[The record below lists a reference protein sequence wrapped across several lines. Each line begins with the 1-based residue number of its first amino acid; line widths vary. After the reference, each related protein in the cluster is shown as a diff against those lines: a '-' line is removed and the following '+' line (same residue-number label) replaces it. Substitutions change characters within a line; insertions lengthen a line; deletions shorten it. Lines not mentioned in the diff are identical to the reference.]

1 VASANYSHVW
11 CASGKDYP
19 CNLTGN
25 QGPDPNGPGIWVEI
39 TSELGT
45 TYVPPEQIFT
55 YEDWQAELAAATQKT
70 PPTPATI
77 SPLPLPAFQAP
88 GFVPEELRKRRQWI
102 GWQARWDPVRNKYD
116 KLPICIPSGRGDGFL
131 KPENH
136 VGYEEAVEGVKR
148 LGLTGL
154 GFVMT
159 PGCGL
164 IGGDLDNCR
173 DPSNGHLQ
181 VWAREI
187 LDWKETY
194 FEVSPSGKGVRFWA
208 KGDLKHVVKHDPAG
222 VELYASGRFLTFTA
236 QKIAGAPNEIGDAPR
251 TLTALI
257 NRVRTMK
264 AAAGLPE
271 ASEASQPEEGS
282 AEAFKRW
289 TYAQTPLGRIN
300 QAAMERL
307 AEWVPT
313 LFPSAE
319 PYQDG
324 FRVKSEDLG
333 RPLEEDISFV
343 SSGIKDFGEHDMG
356 DVRAGKRT
364 PIDIVILWHP
374 LIDGDLHNPE
384 TIREAAEWLADE
396 LEIPFDL
403 IPGAAAGLETT
414 TDSPSPAPVD
424 PDADAWAQ
432 FYAALERL
440 RVASPRPAFVTGGAF
455 ADPDDGATIPD
466 LDYDGPVAIRP
477 GITDRLTR
485 GLVSMISAAAN
496 VGKSTYLSLEAL
508 AIALENGAAFG
519 QPNIDWCGNVMLVS
533 NEESCGA
540 ILARIRGQRRISEV
554 ENERLKHELS
564 IWPTDKIRLRLGRL
578 EQNVVVP
585 TRDGISFINALA
597 TRAEKGRSV
606 AFLGLDTLVSLFE
619 GIEENSA
626 VQMDKAIGLL
636 VMIADAG
643 FMAIDVMHHTG
654 KSGATETTTSYRG
667 SSAIFAAVAEMST
680 FIPLPQEEVERL
692 KLSPTQAKRMLRM
705 MGQRQRDG
713 VIPGVWHFEREVTS
727 LTAQDP
733 RDPERLAIRTVATL
747 KAIPTPQPRVS
758 ELDEAHQTLWRIQE
772 TGRQIRRGSSR
783 GMKHDDWASVILQ
796 DELGWQAKRAERAV
810 AELIRNGRVEV
821 RNVSDPKGHIIVF
834 LDMREPEGSEDNPF

>member
-1 VASANYSHVW
+1 MASVNYSHVW
-11 CASGKDYP
+11 RASDADHP
-19 CNLTGN
+19 CNLTGK
-25 QGPDPNGPGIWVEI
+25 QGPDPTGNGQVWVEI
-39 TSELGT
+39 TNETGT
-45 TYVPPEQIFT
+45 TSVPYDQILTLADWKAEQ
-55 YEDWQAELAAATQKT
+55 AKAAQKKSST
-70 PPTPATI
+70 V

-116 KLPICIPSGRGDGFL
+116 KLPICIASGRGDGFL

-136 VGYEEAVEGVKR
+136 VSYEEAVEGVKR

-159 PGCGL
+159 AGCGL

-208 KGDLKHVVKHDPAG
+208 KGDLKHAVKYDPAG

-236 QKIAGAPNEIGDAPR
+236 QKIAGAPQEVGDAPQ

-257 NRVRTMK
+257 NRVKTMK
-264 AAAGLPE
+264 AAAGLKDD
-271 ASEASQPEEGS
+271 AQQADQPEEGS
-282 AEAFKRW
+282 AKAFERW
-289 TYAQTPLGRIN
+289 AYAQTPLGKIN
-300 QAAMERL
+300 QVAMERFG
-307 AEWVPT
+307 EWVPT

-343 SSGIKDFGEHDMG
+343 STGIKDFGEHDMG
-356 DVRAGKRT
+356 DARVGKRT

-374 LIDGDLHNPE
+374 LINGDLHNPE
-384 TIREAAEWLADE
+384 TIREGAEWLAGE
-396 LEIPFDL
+396 LGIPFDL
-403 IPGAAAGLETT
+403 TPGAAVATAKPEET
-414 TDSPSPAPVD
+414 APPD
-424 PDADAWAQ
+424 PDADAWEQ
-432 FYAALERL
+432 FNQALRRL
-440 RVASPRPAFVTGGAF
+440 RAASPRPAFVTDGAF
-455 ADPDDGATIPD
+455 EDPDNGSAEPD
-466 LDYDGPVAIRP
+466 FDYDGPVAIRP

-508 AIALENGAAFG
+508 AIALGNGVALG
-519 QPNIDWCGNVMLVS
+519 QPNIDWCGHAMIVS
-533 NEESCGA
+533 NEESRGA
-540 ILARIRGQRRISEV
+540 ILARIRGQRRTSDIES
-554 ENERLKHELS
+554 ERLKHKLS
-564 IWPTDKIRLRLGRL
+564 IWPTDKMRLRIGRL
-578 EQNVVVP
+578 EQNAVVP
-585 TRDGISFINALA
+585 TKAGIVFVNALA
-597 TRAEKGRSV
+597 ACAEKGCPI

-636 VMIADAG
+636 VAIADAG
-643 FMAIDVMHHTG
+643 FMAVDVMHHTG

-680 FIPLPQEEVERL
+680 FIPIPPEEVERL
-692 KLSPTQAKRMLRM
+692 KLSPAQAKRTLRM
-705 MGQRQRDG
+705 TGQRQRDG

-727 LTAQDP
+727 LAAQDP
-733 RDPERLAIRTVATL
+733 RDLERLAIRTVATL
-747 KAIPTPQPRVS
+747 KAIATPQPPVL
-758 ELDEAHQTLWRIQE
+758 ELDEAHLVLWRMQE

-783 GMKHDDWASVILQ
+783 GMKHDDWASAILQ
-796 DELGWQAKRAERAV
+796 DELGWQAKRAERV
-810 AELIRNGRVEV
+810 VNELIKNGRAEV
-821 RNVSDPKGHIIVF
+821 RNTSDPKGHIIVF
-834 LDMREPEGSEDNPF
+834 LDIQEPNNLEEAPF